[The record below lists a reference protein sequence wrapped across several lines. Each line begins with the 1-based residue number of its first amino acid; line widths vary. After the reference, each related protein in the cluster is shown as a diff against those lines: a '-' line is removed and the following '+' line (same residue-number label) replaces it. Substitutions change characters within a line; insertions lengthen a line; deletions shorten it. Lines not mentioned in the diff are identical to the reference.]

1 MIEQLNQMFGDEK
14 IVEKIKRKLPYM
26 LFIAEVEMSKSGKV
40 GMEVGTLREQIII
53 ALLIYKFGYENVK
66 PNPIT
71 TEDFDIELYGKPV
84 SIKTIKKNLPK
95 RIGKFSGSGIK
106 LIWTVDWEKVE
117 NFYRNYEPKS
127 EMLLVEVSWGKD
139 GGFYYI
145 PSEVQRE
152 VFGEI
157 GRNRYIYRHRRGT
170 NPRGVEI
177 SNEGIKRLIEHRQTR
192 KIDIFWERP
201 EIGAEIIYK
210 PYQRWVEIWAEE

>member
-1 MIEQLNQMFGDEK
+1 MFGDEK

-26 LFIAEVEMSKSGKV
+26 FFIAEVEISKSGKV

-71 TEDFDIELYGKPV
+71 TEDFE
-84 SIKTIKKNLPK
+84 IKKSLPK

-117 NFYRNYEPKS
+117 NFYRKYEPKS
-127 EMLLVEVSWGKD
+127 EMLLVEVSWGKE

-145 PSEVQRE
+145 PLEVQSE
-152 VFGEI
+152 IFKEI
-157 GRNRYIYRHRRGT
+157 GRDRYVYRHKKGT

-177 SNEGIKRLIEHRQTR
+177 SNEGIKRLIEHPQTK
-192 KIDIFWERP
+192 KIDIFWEKP
-201 EIGAEIIYK
+201 KIGADIIYK
-210 PYQRWVEIWAEE
+210 PYQRWVELWAEE

>member
-14 IVEKIKRKLPYM
+14 IVEKIKCKLPYM
-26 LFIAEVEMSKSGKV
+26 FFIAEIEMSKSGKV
-40 GMEVGTLREQIII
+40 GMEVGTLREQILI

-71 TEDFDIELYGKPV
+71 TEDFDLKLYGKPV
-84 SIKTIKKNLPK
+84 SIKTIKKSLPK
-95 RIGKFSGSGIK
+95 RIGKFSVSGIK

-127 EMLLVEVSWGKD
+127 EMLLVEVSWGKE

-145 PSEVQRE
+145 PLEVQRE
-152 VFGEI
+152 IFEEI
-157 GRNRYIYRHRRGT
+157 WRDRYVYRHKKGT

-177 SNEGIKRLIEHRQTR
+177 SNEGIKSLIEHRQAK
-192 KIDIFWERP
+192 KIDIFWEKP
-201 EIGAEIIYK
+201 EIGADIIYK
-210 PYQRWVEIWAEE
+210 PYQRRVEIWAEE